1 MKILWMT
8 PLVLG
13 FGLALGCAGDDQPTC
28 ESDKC
33 DGPPIPPAIA
43 ALNSELKEAIVAA
56 AKATRHKDIPLGK
69 EVTGLGYFKLP
80 HLVDVNKDGDFDNT
94 EIQAW
99 LDKIPQDRL
108 NKLTVDKVALG
119 KLLFHDSGMANN
131 PVRGEARNQFS
142 CAACHNAEAAFKAGI
157 RHGIGEGGVGYGHKG
172 RDRVAR
178 EFYDSPPNCV
188 PRPRF
193 GESTDETNCM
203 DIQTRMSPT
212 MVNMS
217 WQFMKLW
224 DGSLGAS
231 AENRALP
238 KELQEINHIP
248 RAPLH
253 GIETEA
259 IAAPII
265 HRQDSPEI
273 GVTATNSTYKA
284 MIEEAFKDDGL
295 IARFVD
301 LVLKVAFKG
310 HGDLNLG
317 GLRRNSLAMAAY
329 TRTLLTT
336 EAPFQKWLRADG
348 NSAVMTEQML
358 RGAKLFFG
366 KAKCVSCH
374 TGPALNHPEFFAM
387 GFGDLGDIRSKAE
400 AVAMGGR
407 IPSDIPDTAFL
418 VQGDVP
424 TSITRTDDMGNEIA
438 PNPDLGRGGFT
449 QNPAENFRFKVP
461 TLYNLTD
468 AAMMGHG
475 ATFFSVRDVVEY
487 MNQGTSAAQN
497 KLVPADQL
505 NLEPSGLGL
514 TSQEIDDLVV
524 FLEQG
529 LHDNNLL
536 RYQPE
541 KVESDLCIIV
551 ADEKSRTEDED
562 RCKDTVQPSL
572 EVR

>member
-1 MKILWMT
+1 MKILKMMT

-13 FGLALGCAGDDQPTC
+13 FGLAAGCAGDDQPKC
-28 ESDKC
+28 EGDKC
-33 DGPPIPPAIA
+33 DEVGDGGIPIDPAIA
-43 ALNSELKEAIVAA
+43 TLNRELKEALITAA
-56 AKATRHKDIPLGK
+56 ETTRHDDIPWDK
-69 EVTGLGYFKLP
+69 EGLEYFELP
-80 HLVDVNKDGDFDNT
+80 SPDDFKT
-94 EIQAW
+94 EQEW
-99 LDKIPQDRL
+99 LDAIPQDKK

-188 PRPRF
+188 PRPML
-193 GESTDETNCM
+193 GLSTEETNCM

-224 DGSLGAS
+224 DGQLGGS
-231 AENRALP
+231 RENRALP
-238 KELQEINHIP
+238 LRIMPINQVP
-248 RAPLH
+248 LLRLH

-259 IAAPII
+259 LVAPVI
-265 HRQDSPEI
+265 HRQDSPDI
-273 GVTATNSTYKA
+273 GVTATVPAYVE
-284 MIEEAFKDDGL
+284 MIDNAFKDEGLFIRILDKAISVVFFGPDG
-295 IARFVD
+295 IADR
-301 LVLKVAFKG
+301 
-310 HGDLNLG
+310 HLG

-329 TRTLLTT
+329 SRTLLTT
-336 EAPFQKWLRADG
+336 EAPFQKWLQADG
-348 NSAVMTEQML
+348 NSSVMTEEML

-366 KAKCVSCH
+366 KAKCVNCH

-424 TSITRTDDMGNEIA
+424 TSITRTDDNGNEIA
-438 PNPDLGRGGFT
+438 PTPDLGRGGFT
-449 QNPAENFRFKVP
+449 ENPAENFRFKVP

-487 MNQGTSAAQN
+487 KNQGRSAAQN
-497 KLVPADQL
+497 KMVPEDQL
-505 NLEPSGLGL
+505 DLDPVGLGL
-514 TSQEIDDLVV
+514 SNQEIDDLVV

-529 LHDNNLL
+529 LRDPNLL
-536 RYQPE
+536 RYEPE
-541 KVESDLCIIV
+541 KVESGLCIIV
-551 ADEKSRTEDED
+551 ADEESRTKDKS
-562 RCKDTVQPSL
+562 RCKDTLQPS
-572 EVR
+572 EVP